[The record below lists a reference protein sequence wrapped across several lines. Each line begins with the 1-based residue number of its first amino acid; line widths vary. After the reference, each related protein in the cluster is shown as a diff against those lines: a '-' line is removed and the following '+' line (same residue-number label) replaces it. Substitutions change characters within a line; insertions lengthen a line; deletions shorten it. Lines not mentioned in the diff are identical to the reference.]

1 MAVHTVRLPAT
12 QLHNGISGNLSPTN
26 HNLRTTAVS
35 YPYWQHSKK
44 AINMTNTAL

>member
-26 HNLRTTAVS
+26 HNPNSVIRSTNHCCFISVLTT
-35 YPYWQHSKK
+35 
-44 AINMTNTAL
+44 LEEGD